1 MTLSV
6 PSIKVSWLRGH
17 GRIPFK
23 KPLTILALGLKESG
37 KSNFIEAC
45 SIRYLE
51 NGRVYDL
58 FGSRDNEGLAW
69 CRVIPKEDVLFVT
82 GDSVEIK
89 GKWHS
94 VAVKDLYSRY
104 IQKHRVVISVS
115 AFYGDRD
122 EEFYGMTQI
131 VDKHLY
137 RRTHWKT
144 VDCLLCRELANF
156 IYARIA
162 QGKNQ
167 DLAKADFIY
176 CLRESRHVG
185 LTFAVDTIR
194 WTSID
199 KEIRDVADFQ
209 VIKRVG
215 TQGLPNDL
223 KYLYSFIVPPLFM
236 NPPPNVFFIIDNRGP
251 IGIGKFDYV
260 KWHKKEKD
268 DLLTEL
274 GITPKYGDV
283 PDYGDKQKGWL
294 SDYEHRDI
302 IGCRRE
308 GLSMHK
314 IADRVHRSSKTVN
327 DHIKDH
333 NRQVQKRGYCV
344 KCRRVKGVLDSI
356 EV

>member
-1 MTLSV
+1 LV
-6 PSIKVSWLRGH
+6 V
-17 GRIPFK
+17 
-23 KPLTILALGLKESG
+23 GLKDSG
-37 KSNFIEAC
+37 KSTFLEAC
-45 SIRYLE
+45 SLRYIE

-69 CRVIPKEDVLFVT
+69 CRVIPKEEVLFVV

-94 VAVKDLYSRY
+94 VAVKDLRSSY
-104 IQKHRVVISVS
+104 IRKHRVVVSVS
-115 AFYGDRD
+115 AFYGDLE
-122 EEFYGMTQI
+122 EEFYGMTKI

-137 RRTHWKT
+137 RRTHWKIPE
-144 VDCLLCRELANF
+144 CLLCRELANF

-176 CLRESRHVG
+176 CLREARHIG

-199 KEIRDVADFQ
+199 KEVRDVADYT

-215 TQGLPNDL
+215 THGLPRDL
-223 KYLYSFIVPPLFM
+223 RYVYSYISPPAFM
-236 NPPPNVFFIIDNRGP
+236 NPPPDSFVIIDTRGP
-251 IGIGKFDYV
+251 IGVGKFDYV
-260 KWHKKEKD
+260 PWHKKEKD

-274 GITPKYGDV
+274 GISPVYGDV
-283 PDYGDKQKGWL
+283 PNYGDKQKGWL

-302 IGCRRE
+302 IGYRRE

-314 IADRVHRSSKTVN
+314 IANEVHRSSKTVS
-327 DHIKDH
+327 DHIH
-333 NRQVQKRGYCV
+333 NHNEQVRKRGYCV
-344 KCRRVKGVLDSI
+344 RCRRIKGPLDAV